1 MVSLMIQ
8 PSANGGIPNG
18 CAYDEPV
25 VLTYPVRI
33 EPGGHLEVKFAS
45 ASGENEWGISAMVVR
60 PVK

>member
-1 MVSLMIQ
+1 MDVMLQ
-8 PSANGGIPNG
+8 GERVLRGFDGG
-18 CAYDEPV
+18 AYDEPV

-33 EPGGHLEVKFAS
+33 ESGGHLEVKFAS